1 MDRGEGMVDMGDG
14 RRDDGISDMM
24 HGDFIGGIAD

>member
-14 RRDDGISDMM
+14 RRDDGFHDMT
-24 HGDFIGGIAD
+24 HGDFLGGVAD